1 MSAQVNI
8 GYVPLMDAAPLIV
21 AVEMGLAAEEGLH
34 INLMRENSWSA
45 VRDKLT
51 YGLLDGAHMLYPMAI
66 AMTMGIGATASRI
79 DVPMVLSMNGNS
91 FVASTGFAAKLR
103 DQGADGQDA
112 HLLGQALIKCAKTR
126 PIRVAVPFLHSM
138 HVTMLRYLVSNLGG
152 DVDQTLDF
160 MVCPPSLIEDMLA
173 AGEIDAFMVGAPWG
187 TNAVD
192 NGVGEMMLASSAIW
206 QAAPEKVL
214 GLRHEWLADNPQM
227 AESLVRVLYRAG
239 KWVSDI
245 KNASVVSELLSRPK
259 YLNLNASLLERA
271 LTGEIV
277 LNGKG
282 KTMRDPLALILDSDR
297 VGFPWQSGA
306 DWIAKQNAPHWGE
319 NSLAVA
325 QVAQGICRT
334 DVYRQSLESLMVP
347 MPASNAKVEGSLIE
361 AKSVVG
367 QNDPVFGPDAF
378 FSGEIHDPA

>member
-34 INLMRENSWSA
+34 INLMRENSWSS

-51 YGLLDGAHMLYPMAI
+51 YGLLDGAHLLYPMAI
-66 AMTMGIGATASRI
+66 AMTLGKGTSPSQI
-79 DVPMVLSMNGNS
+79 DVPMVMSMNGNS
-91 FVASTGFAAKLR
+91 FVASNEFASKLR
-103 DQGADGQDA
+103 DKGADGQDA
-112 HLLGQALIKCAKTR
+112 KLLGEALIKCSEDR

-138 HVTMLRYLVSNLGG
+138 HVTMLRYLISELGG
-152 DVDQTLDF
+152 EVETTLDF

-187 TNAVD
+187 ANAVD

-214 GLRHEWLADNPQM
+214 GLRHEWMSNNPKVAQ
-227 AESLVRVLYRAG
+227 SLVRVLYRAG
-239 KWVSDI
+239 VWISEV

-271 LTGEIV
+271 LTGEIL

-282 KTMRDPLALILDSDR
+282 KTMRDPLALLLDADR

-306 DWIAKQNAPHWGE
+306 DWIAKQNAPYWDE
-319 NSLAVA
+319 DPLACSMI
-325 QVAQGICRT
+325 AQGLCRP
-334 DVYRQSLESLMVP
+334 DIYRKSLESLMAP
-347 MPASNAKVEGSLIE
+347 MPASNAKLEGSLTE
-361 AKSVVG
+361 ATSVAG

-378 FSGEIHDPA
+378 FNGEIFDPA